1 MMSQHGFHF
10 DMNRCYA
17 CQACDI
23 ACKDWNDIDP
33 GAEKLMC
40 VYEWESGTFPDVR
53 IHNLAFSC
61 GHCDN
66 PACMAACETGAIFKE
81 DKYGAVL
88 VDFEKCNGCRKCY
101 EACPYGAP
109 KFASDEPG
117 EKMRKCDMCIDR
129 LEAGEPP
136 VCAATCPLRAFD
148 FGPVDDLVAK
158 YGDVRY
164 CPGMP
169 DPSITKPNYLIWNQ
183 REKQQLLPY
192 DADKA
197 IELNR
202 QRGHLGTMFD
212 SASDLSEFEDGTIG
226 RDGLRMKFSSN
237 AELLRATRNDMA

>member
-1 MMSQHGFHF
+1 MTQYAFHF

-23 ACKDWNDIDP
+23 ACKDWNGIGP

-40 VYEWESGTFPDVR
+40 VYEWETGTFPDVR

-61 GHCDN
+61 AHCDE
-66 PACMAACETGAIFKE
+66 PACAEACPEGAIFKE

-88 VDFEKCNGCRKCY
+88 VDPDKCTGCRKCY

-109 KFASDEPG
+109 KFASDDPH

-129 LEAGEPP
+129 LEEGLPP
-136 VCAATCPLRAFD
+136 VCAASCPLRAFD
-148 FGPVDDLVAK
+148 FGPVDELVEK

-169 DPSITKPNYLIWNQ
+169 DPGQTRPNWLIWNQ
-183 REKQQLLPY
+183 REKTRLVPY
-192 DADKA
+192 DADEA

-202 QRGHLGTMFD
+202 QRGEIGTMFED
-212 SASDLSEFEDGTIG
+212 KGDLEEFDEGTIG
-226 RDGLRMKFSSN
+226 RDGLRMKFGST
-237 AELLRATRNDMA
+237 AELMRATRNDMA